1 MVTVSSWSHRLY
13 KTKAKYLER
22 KPLIGRILNGSD
34 MRHFSRSDLYSEQQQ
49 RDTVKSSDGTKSLHG
64 MLEFPR
70 VLPTKAP
77 NAPFLSPAAR
87 SISNL
92 DTDCRTQALVVPY
105 SSTPRHL
112 SGKRSPHASAR
123 MPVLPRSI
131 GSLQHLEDT
140 GFEPQELK
148 RSKSISATRACPS
161 YETSVPWYQLSLT
174 DHEESPQLCMQKPAR
189 SCSVVEQMRKM
200 SSFQADYWACAIPD
214 SLPPSPDRQS
224 PLWNPNKEYEDL
236 LDYTYPLRPKY
247 KLAKNLKDS
256 TVHDSGID
264 LDSLSISPESTLKSM
279 SMWDQEH
286 QTMESPSA
294 QRLSSPFLKKL
305 ECSAPVSQYR
315 ISPFGKLSLADGGP
329 SAGGIA
335 ISGVMSPSLSPG
347 CPEPPNSTFVI
358 EQGRNKKRHDCL
370 LRRKAASGNFLCSTS
385 TLPLQKECAS
395 DDEYLSLPP
404 RLKELETLAQQLTDL
419 TLTIKKPEHGQVQD
433 DSPCISVNG
442 ERLLSEVQGDSDG
455 NESQWELYCD
465 SLHTCS
471 FQEPDE
477 IDILRDRNNKDHES
491 EPRETASP
499 DFLEMR
505 CPEFL
510 CVKQKKDHYSLAQC
524 IKIFCYQL
532 EELIRWLH
540 KVAEVIDHWIP
551 PKPDI
556 ESVKASYQN
565 YLEFKKDLA
574 GHQELTEG
582 VLHDGEKLLKCMS
595 SNSPAAVHTLDAGLK
610 KHCDAQ
616 ETAVHTETSE

>member
-1 MVTVSSWSHRLY
+1 
-13 KTKAKYLER
+13 
-22 KPLIGRILNGSD
+22 
-34 MRHFSRSDLYSEQQQ
+34 MRHFSRSGLYSEEQQ
-49 RDTVKSSDGTKSLHG
+49 RDTVKCPDGTKPLHS
-64 MLEFPR
+64 MLGFPR

-77 NAPFLSPAAR
+77 DATFLSPAAR

-92 DTDCRTQALVVPY
+92 DTDCRRQTLVVPC

-112 SGKRSPHASAR
+112 SGKRSPRFSAK

-131 GSLQHLEDT
+131 GSLQPLEDT

-148 RSKSISATRACPS
+148 RSKSVSATGSCPS
-161 YETSVPWYQLSLT
+161 YEMSVPWYQHNLAG
-174 DHEESPQLCMQKPAR
+174 HEETPQLGMQKLIPPR

-247 KLAKNLKDS
+247 KLAKNFKDS

-279 SMWDQEH
+279 SMWDQER
-286 QTMESPSA
+286 QTMESPAA

-305 ECSAPVSQYR
+305 ECSAPVSHCGR
-315 ISPFGKLSLADGGP
+315 SPVGKAFLVDGGP
-329 SAGGIA
+329 SAGGTGV
-335 ISGVMSPSLSPG
+335 SGVMSPSLSLG
-347 CPEPPNSTFVI
+347 CPAPPNSTFVI
-358 EQGRNKKRHDCL
+358 EQGCNKKRDDCL
-370 LRRKAASGNFLCSTS
+370 LRRKAACGNFLCSTS
-385 TLPLQKECAS
+385 VLPVQKERAS

-433 DSPCISVNG
+433 DFPCFGVNG
-442 ERLLSEVQGDSDG
+442 EQLLPEVQGERDD
-455 NESQWELYCD
+455 NDSQWELYCD
-465 SLHTCS
+465 SFHTCS
-471 FQEPDE
+471 FQGPDE
-477 IDILRDRNNKDHES
+477 IDSLRDRNSKDHES
-491 EPRETASP
+491 EPRGTAST

-505 CPEFL
+505 CPELL
-510 CVKQKKDHYSLAQC
+510 CVEQKKDHCSLAQC
-524 IKIFCYQL
+524 IKMFCSQL
-532 EELIRWLH
+532 EELIHWLH

-556 ESVKASYQN
+556 ESVKASLQN

-574 GHQELTEG
+574 GHQALTEG

-595 SNSPAAVHTLDAGLK
+595 SNSPVLQKTLGLIAKHSDVLKSHAERLYESILAAIHALDAGLR

-616 ETAVHTETSE
+616 ETAVHKETSE